1 MEKYSKKYIRN
12 DFDNKTKELSL
23 YNFFKYKA
31 EGIAVPEEEMISIC
45 KSFNSDLNDAA
56 LFYNILEMKLKE
68 LALALKNEEYFK
80 DYESWA
86 NNFGSNMIEVFYGA
100 DLDYLL
106 YVTEE
111 CKTGDF

>member
-1 MEKYSKKYIRN
+1 
-12 DFDNKTKELSL
+12 
-23 YNFFKYKA
+23 
-31 EGIAVPEEEMISIC
+31 MISIC
-45 KSFNSDLNDAA
+45 KSFNSDLNDVA

-111 CKTGDF
+111 CKTSDF

>member
-1 MEKYSKKYIRN
+1 MEKYSKEYIRN

-23 YNFFKYKA
+23 YKFFEYKA
-31 EGIAVPEEEMISIC
+31 EGIAVSEEEMISIY

-56 LFYNILEMKLKE
+56 LFSNILEMKLKE
-68 LALALKNEEYFK
+68 LALALKNEEYFI

-86 NNFGSNMIEVFYGA
+86 NNFSSNMVEAFYES

-111 CKTGDF
+111 CKTCDF